1 MRTKK
6 SKQLVR
12 EELKKIL
19 YKRMFTEN
27 TNPFKKGD
35 SVIVVKVF
43 GTTHAKQSD
52 ARRFTGKKGII
63 NDIQGDYVFV
73 NLKGFRSPSIEFHK
87 NEIDW
92 TDPINERVEGSF
104 VITDKT
110 KPGTYLQT
118 YKKDGAGSSWT
129 RDIKNAMVF
138 GTHGSASSVI
148 GDQVDKWQSRWR
160 VEDIN
165 EGQGIPKQRGETL
178 KHFGFEQESPTKWVK
193 GKNHVEVGDKPGYLL
208 YIDGKPQ
215 TDDSPFYKKNKR
227 KDWNALRG
235 DLKKLNE
242 NDIERFFKTT
252 GKIIA
257 KRVDVHQLI
266 DLYSTDKDAAY
277 DMLMNRLDT
286 TPLGSKLQDDE
297 KQKVIA
303 YAMDELAL
311 TESEIN
317 ISKDEMDKL
326 HKSGK
331 LKKKGHT
338 IKHKVN
344 EGVDDDVEIIYVKSP
359 EGAKKLGYNDGDVF
373 YMISYNKDE
382 PALPPMITL
391 RYGNHE
397 KMTKIYDDETK
408 FQKTL
413 AKIRAMAID
422 GPVNEVF
429 GSDIGVPTA
438 GDQWNEVDE
447 DTRAEWMRDLYGK
460 NARQQRFSGIGDI
473 TPHLSKNFYSLP
485 RPVQLDLYKIKLN
498 ENELPYN
505 LGGNAKTVM
514 IDMDTVIDVLTK
526 EETDENVIA
535 LIGELPP
542 GMLEHQVFNDK
553 WIRFD
558 TYYFEN
564 EDGREQGD
572 EKLFRLLRQDLGL
585 NDIEMQIVLDDY
597 INKRKSTEQDA
608 WFETH
613 DSHTR
618 DEEWSGPAGGADV
631 PPKAVHQAAE
641 QAGIAWDGDE
651 NFMDFSEKITGI
663 RHIDTMSTELR
674 LKLIDALKHAVP
686 QTF

>member
-52 ARRFTGKKGII
+52 TRRFTGKKGII

-92 TDPINERVEGSF
+92 TDAVNESVNFEGEEYDIISKDGDWVYLRSIHDTQIGKKEIKVKEKDITINERIEGSF

-165 EGQGIPKQRGETL
+165 KINEGQGIPKQRGETL

-215 TDDSPFYKKNKR
+215 TDDSPFYKKNKT
-227 KDWNALRG
+227 KDCNALRG

-242 NDIERFFKTT
+242 NDIERFFKAT

-257 KRVDVHQLI
+257 KRVDVHKLI
-266 DLYSTDKDAAY
+266 DLYSTDEDAAY

-331 LKKKGHT
+331 LKKK
-338 IKHKVN
+338 
-344 EGVDDDVEIIYVKSP
+344 D
-359 EGAKKLGYNDGDVF
+359 
-373 YMISYNKDE
+373 
-382 PALPPMITL
+382 TL
-391 RYGNHE
+391 LN
-397 KMTKIYDDETK
+397 
-408 FQKTL
+408 
-413 AKIRAMAID
+413 
-422 GPVNEVF
+422 
-429 GSDIGVPTA
+429 
-438 GDQWNEVDE
+438 
-447 DTRAEWMRDLYGK
+447 
-460 NARQQRFSGIGDI
+460 
-473 TPHLSKNFYSLP
+473 
-485 RPVQLDLYKIKLN
+485 IKLM
-498 ENELPYN
+498 
-505 LGGNAKTVM
+505 KV
-514 IDMDTVIDVLTK
+514 
-526 EETDENVIA
+526 
-535 LIGELPP
+535 
-542 GMLEHQVFNDK
+542 
-553 WIRFD
+553 
-558 TYYFEN
+558 
-564 EDGREQGD
+564 
-572 EKLFRLLRQDLGL
+572 
-585 NDIEMQIVLDDY
+585 
-597 INKRKSTEQDA
+597 
-608 WFETH
+608 
-613 DSHTR
+613 
-618 DEEWSGPAGGADV
+618 
-631 PPKAVHQAAE
+631 
-641 QAGIAWDGDE
+641 
-651 NFMDFSEKITGI
+651 
-663 RHIDTMSTELR
+663 
-674 LKLIDALKHAVP
+674 
-686 QTF
+686 